1 MTTILRFL
9 LLATFVLSC
18 LSAPRWQL
26 IEIEDSGEEEAGL
39 ENEDVEI
46 NQEDG
51 SDADATASA
60 DAADGAEEVANQTLP
75 DEDGEG
81 DDAVAEEGTDGVAD
95 DAGGDG
101 EGDDA
106 VAEEGADGAG
116 DAAGGDEPETGAGR
130 VRCPSG
136 RRGRK
141 CRSFRRPKV
150 GRGFVV

>member
-51 SDADATASA
+51 SDADAA
-60 DAADGAEEVANQTLP
+60 DEAADVANRT
-75 DEDGEG
+75 
-81 DDAVAEEGTDGVAD
+81 
-95 DAGGDG
+95 
-101 EGDDA
+101 
-106 VAEEGADGAG
+106 
-116 DAAGGDEPETGAGR
+116 
-130 VRCPSG
+130 
-136 RRGRK
+136 
-141 CRSFRRPKV
+141 
-150 GRGFVV
+150 